1 MKKFFTLIAGML
13 LVSSGAFAQTKWTN
27 VTPNGDFEGTQ
38 DPKWSSFW
46 CHDWRKNVEFDAESG
61 QKYDKD
67 DPENGQFQG
76 FAEVVVDPANPNNHC
91 AKVYVRSAAEAKEA
105 GNVITTDGAELAEDF
120 SNFAGW
126 DTQFFIYAKVDEPIP
141 AGKMVRFSMK
151 VKADTIAKAGTQ
163 AHAFPGNYNH
173 WAMAGDVNFTTE
185 WATFE
190 WEGILSSD
198 QAPADKGFLS
208 IALNLADTNT
218 GYDAYFDDIK
228 LEIKDQGEPEPF
240 AGWLNFLRKGT
251 LSADKIQNYTTFTGR
266 DGATGKDQPAR
277 IVTDASDG
285 QPAMVVSTIAYNYH
299 KIDSIS
305 PKYEVDEETGDT
317 LIDAETGEPIQ
328 AYDEETGEP
337 AWETQEINWCI
348 TEAGDTIK
356 NIDDW
361 QTQFFVT
368 VPHKF
373 VTNQKYKLV
382 FSVRADK
389 PTSLDTQGHVMPGG
403 YVHHNFCGSIDVT
416 EDWHTYTFGTDDQE
430 DEENA
435 AKIASECNGCQTIAF
450 NCNKTKDDG
459 SENNIYF
466 RFEEFSFNKADVT
479 DSERV
484 LGSESVTLPLGD
496 AKDSEVTGKIDMNEG
511 LSVLELTDVAA
522 VAANEKNVL
531 LKNVK
536 VDPEDQSEEEIFE
549 GVQLTAGAFIDAK
562 GNNTDAFENVIILE
576 ANEESADGILEI
588 KVTNGDIQ
596 VEEGKNVETKLIL
609 ENGDWRYL
617 YNITFVSEETYT
629 GINEMTT
636 APKANVIYDLMGR
649 QLTKVAKG
657 LYIMNGKKVL
667 VK

>member
-61 QKYDKD
+61 QMYDKD

-91 AKVYVRSAAEAKEA
+91 AHVYVRSAAEATEA
-105 GNVITTDGAELAEDF
+105 GNAITADG
-120 SNFAGW
+120 NVAGW

-173 WAMAGDVNFTTE
+173 WSMAGDVNFTTE

-208 IALNLADTNT
+208 IALNLTDTNT

-228 LEIKDQGEPEPF
+228 LEIKDQEQPHEF
-240 AGWLNFLRKGT
+240 EGWLNFLRKGT

-266 DGATGKDQPAR
+266 DGATGKDQSAR
-277 IVTDASDG
+277 IVTDTDG
-285 QPAMVVSTIAYNYH
+285 DPALQVTTVAYNYFD
-299 KIDSIS
+299 KKAVMVPSLTED
-305 PKYEVDEETGDT
+305 GDT
-317 LIDAETGEPIQ
+317 IKNESGEIVYEQ
-328 AYDEETGEP
+328 AIDEETGEP
-337 AWETQEINWCI
+337 KFEDIKKWVKWNEDKQQN
-348 TEAGDTIK
+348 DTID

-368 VPHKF
+368 TPHKW
-373 VTNQKYKLV
+373 VTGQPYKLTLW
-382 FSVRADK
+382 VRADK
-389 PTSLDTQGHVMPGG
+389 PTSLDTQGHDMPGQ
-403 YVHHNFCGSIDVT
+403 YKHWNFCGSIDVT
-416 EDWHTYTFGTDDQE
+416 EDWTQYTFGDDE
-430 DEENA
+430 GSTT
-435 AKIASECNGCQTIAF
+435 IASECNGCQTIAF
-450 NCNKTKDDG
+450 NCNKSKD
-459 SENNIYF
+459 EINNIYF
-466 RFEEFSFNKADVT
+466 RFEEFSFNTADVT
-479 DSERV
+479 ASERI
-484 LGSESVTLPLGD
+484 LGTESVALPYG
-496 AKDSEVTGKIDMNEG
+496 AEKDSEVKANIDLNEG
-511 LSVLELTDVAA
+511 MKVLELEDVAA
-522 VAANEKNVL
+522 IAESSNTIL
-531 LKNVK
+531 MKNVK
-536 VDPEDQSEEEIFE
+536 VEGEGEEAEEVETFE
-549 GVQLTAGAFIDAK
+549 GVQLTAGAFIDTK
-562 GNNTDAFENVIILE
+562 GNITEAADNVIILE
-576 ANEESADGILEI
+576 ADEESKDGILTLN
-588 KVTNGDIQ
+588 VTNGDIQ
-596 VEEGKNVETKLIL
+596 VEAGKNVETKLII
-609 ENGDWRYL
+609 ENEDGWRYL
-617 YNITFVSEETYT
+617 YNITFVTEEVYT
-629 GINEMTT
+629 GINEMTI